1 MEQVTEIKKKKAK
14 INNKTVRFSGAPWYS
29 PGIDVFVGGAGGI
42 GSWLSLFL
50 ARQEANIYLFD
61 YDVVD
66 EVNLAGQLYG
76 VDQIGETKA
85 QAMKSII
92 LNSCGHSQ
100 VEICGK
106 YDEESMTNK
115 YVFSAFDNMAARKLM
130 FEKWVEEFKD
140 DKEAL
145 FVDGRMLAEIGQI
158 YFVTND
164 RIEAY
169 RATLFEDSEVQLED
183 CSYKA
188 TSHCGALIASLM
200 TSGFNNFITNVK
212 NKCDLRDVPFS
223 ITYELPLLNF
233 DVK

>member
-85 QAMKSII
+85 QAMKNNI

-145 FVDGRMLAEIGQI
+145 FVDGRL
-158 YFVTND
+158 
-164 RIEAY
+164 
-169 RATLFEDSEVQLED
+169 S
-183 CSYKA
+183 
-188 TSHCGALIASLM
+188 
-200 TSGFNNFITNVK
+200 
-212 NKCDLRDVPFS
+212 
-223 ITYELPLLNF
+223 
-233 DVK
+233 

>member
-29 PGIDVFVGGAGGI
+29 PGIDIFIGGQGGI

-50 ARQEANIYLFD
+50 ARQEANIFLFD

-76 VDQIGETKA
+76 QQHIGLSKS
-85 QAMKSII
+85 QAMKSIVED
-92 LNSCGHSQ
+92 LCGHSQ

-130 FEKWVEEFKD
+130 FEKWAEEFKD

-145 FVDGRMLAEIGQI
+145 FVDGRKISKI
-158 YFVTND
+158 
-164 RIEAY
+164 
-169 RATLFEDSEVQLED
+169 
-183 CSYKA
+183 
-188 TSHCGALIASLM
+188 
-200 TSGFNNFITNVK
+200 
-212 NKCDLRDVPFS
+212 
-223 ITYELPLLNF
+223 LLGN
-233 DVK
+233 